1 MGDRVWHGALYTLPF
16 LCIGTGR
23 SILFPEQGRI
33 FPSPFRITRTAT
45 RWGVRPSPRSALF
58 PPGRPVAS
66 MPTRFTAD
74 TGGASRAHHGLPR
87 HPLAFRFRAF
97 FSGTADVC
105 EWYDDHEQCFRI
117 KVSAE
122 NRLWGKLFG
131 YKGKFQLE
139 WRPTKPGDVPPD
151 ILPQRTECHS

>member
-1 MGDRVWHGALYTLPF
+1 
-16 LCIGTGR
+16 
-23 SILFPEQGRI
+23 
-33 FPSPFRITRTAT
+33 
-45 RWGVRPSPRSALF
+45 
-58 PPGRPVAS
+58 